1 MGPFRA
7 HFALETST
15 HFGLVLYCTRLS
27 IYFSLDLYYNLKTN
41 LIIMAK
47 TNSRKNER
55 AERRKRTKKN
65 EFNLS
70 PEAKKGILIIFLFA
84 LAGLSI
90 LSLFDLAGNAGKFL
104 EDALASIFGLGRF
117 LVPLI
122 LIALGYVKL
131 NEGKYKPSKST
142 YLGFFL
148 FILSFSAI
156 LQLNLIDEDPFLLNN
171 LARGGGYVGLILA
184 YPLLNIMGSAGTLI
198 VLLAL
203 LVSSL
208 LLTFNTSLQQIA
220 EKGNFWKRFYQ
231 NLKIFFL
238 NLKFKNRQRASET
251 EEAAAGREP
260 EIYEPE
266 AAPPI
271 FEAKSVA
278 ESEVKTEPLLESI
291 KPIRQKIDLSL
302 DLLDDQSEKPT
313 SGDIKTQMN
322 IIQKTLE
329 NFGIPVEMGDVS
341 VGPTVTQYTLKP
353 ADGVKLSK
361 ITTLHNDLALSLAAH
376 PIRIEAPIPGKS
388 LVGVEVPNQKV
399 AAVNLKEILRTAE
412 FKQRKTNLT
421 IALGK
426 DVSGKVWTADLSK
439 MPHLLVAG
447 STGSG
452 KSVCLNAIIISLLY
466 QNSPDDLQ
474 IIMVD
479 PKRVEFTI
487 YNGIPHLLTPVIT
500 DTVKTVNALKWV
512 IGEMDR
518 RFELL
523 AKHAKR
529 DIGVF
534 NRETN
539 EKMPY
544 LVVIIDELADLM
556 AVAAAE
562 VEAAIIRLAQMARAV
577 GIHLILATQRPSV
590 NIITGLI
597 KANITTRIA
606 FAVASGTDSRTI
618 LDISGAEKLLG
629 RGDMLYISP
638 DLGKPKRLQGAFVR
652 DHEIKRIADFLKS
665 KAEPEYL
672 EEVTQKPAIG
682 VHAPG
687 FNFDS
692 GSDDELLGEA
702 KEVIVQAGRASAS
715 LLQRRLKV
723 GYARAARLLDLLEE
737 QGIIGPADGAR
748 PRDIL
753 VGGGSSAEKVL
764 RDDLNNPL

>member
-1 MGPFRA
+1 MPKIKYSK
-7 HFALETST
+7 EE
-15 HFGLVLYCTRLS
+15 
-27 IYFSLDLYYNLKTN
+27 
-41 LIIMAK
+41 
-47 TNSRKNER
+47 KNEG
-55 AERRKRTKKN
+55 RRNGRREKTQIN
-65 EFNLS
+65 
-70 PEAKKGILIIFLFA
+70 PETKKGIFIVFLFA
-84 LAGLSI
+84 LAGISVLSI
-90 LSLFDLAGNAGKFL
+90 LDLAGNAGQVIKNS
-104 EDALASIFGLGRF
+104 LASFFGLGQY
-117 LVPLI
+117 LVPII
-122 LIALGYVKL
+122 LMLLGYVSL
-131 NEGKYKPSKST
+131 NEKKYQLTASN
-142 YLGFFL
+142 YVGIVFL
-148 FILSFSAI
+148 VLSLAAI
-156 LQLNLIDEDPFLLNN
+156 LQINLTDGDPLSLLNLAE
-171 LARGGGYVGLILA
+171 GGGYLGLVLA
-184 YPLLNIMGSAGTLI
+184 FPLLKFLGGVATML
-198 VLLAL
+198 VLVAIFI
-203 LVSSL
+203 SSL
-208 LLTFNTSLQQIA
+208 LLTFNTSLHTIA
-220 EKGNFWKRFYQ
+220 EKGNIWK
-231 NLKIFFL
+231 KISQALRLFFL
-238 NLKFKNRQRASET
+238 GLKFGKNKEIPADGQTA
-251 EEAAAGREP
+251 EEP
-260 EIYEPE
+260 IM
-266 AAPPI
+266 PPI
-271 FEAKSVA
+271 PETKTPTFETKNVA
-278 ESEVKTEPLLESI
+278 ENQATKPESQADFPTIPLRVSR
-291 KPIRQKIDLSL
+291 KKIDLPL

-329 NFGIPVEMGDVS
+329 NFGINVEMSDVS

-361 ITTLHNDLALSLAAH
+361 ITGLHNDLSLALAAH

-399 AAVNLKEILRTAE
+399 AAVNLKEILRSQE

-421 IALGK
+421 VALGK
-426 DVSGKVWTADLSK
+426 DVSGKVWAADLSK

-452 KSVCLNAIIISLLY
+452 KSVCLNTVIVSLLY
-466 QNSPDDLQ
+466 QNSPDDLRL
-474 IIMVD
+474 IMVD
-479 PKRVEFTI
+479 PKRVEFTV

-523 AKHAKR
+523 SKHGKR
-529 DIGVF
+529 DISAF
-534 NRETN
+534 NQETN

-544 LVVIIDELADLM
+544 LVLIIDELADLM

-606 FAVASGTDSRTI
+606 FAVASSTDSRTI
-618 LDISGAEKLLG
+618 LDTSGAEKLLG
-629 RGDMLYISP
+629 RGDMLYTCP

-652 DHEIKRIADFLKS
+652 DHEIKKIIDYLKS
-665 KAEPEYL
+665 QDEPEYL

-682 VHAPG
+682 AASIPG
-687 FNFDS
+687 FDFASD
-692 GSDDELLGEA
+692 SDDELLSDA
-702 KEVIVQAGRASAS
+702 KEVIVQAGKASAS

-737 QGIIGPADGAR
+737 QGIIGPSDGAK

-753 VGGGSSAEKVL
+753 LSGIPSNYSAVPIAEEESGEELDGEEEEENV
-764 RDDLNNPL
+764 